1 MSKSPFIHLLCC
13 AFSNLLFLPHQFT
26 CLTAVPAFTGPAD
39 DVDDVNVHA
48 PHAGPAPLAPDGPG
62 PDPGLSHLPTPRHR
76 SGPALVLRLF
86 VAENYEQRRIGP
98 CVVTADHRVYV
109 EVWVRV
115 CRILPVCVSHLD
127 ECHQHT
133 HSYSK
138 QTAGSVSP
146 GLLLTASH
154 RSCRQLVS

>member
-13 AFSNLLFLPHQFT
+13 AFSNLLFPPHQFT
-26 CLTAVPAFTGPAD
+26 CLTAVPALTGPAD

-109 EVWVRV
+109 EVWVCV
-115 CRILPVCVSHLD
+115 VYFLCVFPILTNAINTHIHTLNKQQAAY
-127 ECHQHT
+127 HQ
-133 HSYSK
+133 
-138 QTAGSVSP
+138 GN
-146 GLLLTASH
+146 
-154 RSCRQLVS
+154 C